1 MSEQHA
7 TQTTPST
14 APSTTPST
22 TSASAP
28 TVQPVGW
35 FEVMGQDPARLRRFY
50 SEAFG
55 WEFIPMA
62 DDYAMVN
69 ALPGS
74 IPGGVGRSPG
84 PGGWVTFYVNT
95 DDLEA
100 AVARAVEAGATVLM
114 PPTEQPDVRLALVAD
129 PEGHRVGLAQV
140 TAGA

>member
-1 MSEQHA
+1 MSEQ
-7 TQTTPST
+7 QSPR
-14 APSTTPST
+14 
-22 TSASAP
+22 P
-28 TVQPVGW
+28 TVSSTPRPVGW
-35 FEVMGQDPARLRRFY
+35 FEVMGRDPARLRRFY

-55 WEFIPMA
+55 WEFVPMA

-74 IPGGVGRSPG
+74 IPGGVGRTPDPAG
-84 PGGWVTFYVNT
+84 APEGWVTFYVDT

-100 AVARAVEAGATVLM
+100 AVARAVAAGGTVLM

-140 TAGA
+140 KAGAGPSL